1 VITFSVATS
10 EVAVAALVTKHRANR
25 SATHPTAANRSL
37 NRGLCPINPAA
48 HIR

>member
-1 VITFSVATS
+1 MITFLVAMS
-10 EVAVAALVTKHRANR
+10 EVAVAALVTEHPNR
-25 SATHPTAANRSL
+25 SVTHPSAANRPL